1 MLSSR
6 CTSRNETIIPRLLK
20 QHDAVLSDSSSTI
33 DLSTAE
39 NWHVKDILLEL
50 LYEAEGKHSEEV
62 SHSRLIHSIT
72 PVTNIC
78 SMKDLSYSS
87 GIGGCPKTRN
97 LLASLV
103 NRHFCPRVPVETSQV
118 VLAAGGSFA
127 LTALV
132 EQICN
137 PGDGILIATPYWA
150 GLDISI
156 SIHGHATVVPVHVP
170 LSKCFSPD
178 SVRHYESAADNSFV
192 PIKAVLVCNPH
203 NPLGQ
208 CYPRETLQAL
218 LEFCQRR
225 DLHYVSD
232 EVYALSAHQPA
243 PEGFI
248 PFSSILQLSESETSE
263 RVHVV
268 YSLSKDFGC
277 SGIRLGALI
286 TQNEII
292 RLSAA
297 LSLHSQVSS
306 LSTSFAS
313 RALLG
318 EKNITRICDHGGRQL
333 KIAYERITSFF
344 KSHGIDYVPGSF
356 GMFVFA
362 RLCPVTSIEEEKC
375 LERCFKSNGVSLS
388 SGTSYHFQEPG
399 WFRLCY
405 GVRLD
410 QLGEALNRVDRGIRC
425 HVEAQSMQ

>member
-6 CTSRNETIIPRLLK
+6 CTSRNETIIPSLLR
-20 QHDAVLSDSSSTI
+20 QHDAVLSGSSSAI

-39 NWHVKDILLEL
+39 NWHVKEILLEL
-50 LYEAEGKHSEEV
+50 LHEAEGKQTEE
-62 SHSRLIHSIT
+62 
-72 PVTNIC
+72 
-78 SMKDLSYSS
+78 DLSYSS
-87 GIGGCPKTRN
+87 GIGGCSKTRS
-97 LLASLV
+97 LLAKLF
-103 NRHFCPRVPVETSQV
+103 NKYFYPRIPVETSHV

-156 SIHGHATVVPVHVP
+156 SIHGHTTVVPVHVP
-170 LSKCFSPD
+170 LSEFFSAD
-178 SVRHYESAADNSFV
+178 SVRHYESAADNSSI

-225 DLHYVSD
+225 DLHYISD

-243 PEGFI
+243 PDGFI
-248 PFSSILQLSESETSE
+248 PFSSILQLSTSETSE

-286 TQNEII
+286 TRNEPI

-306 LSTSFAS
+306 MSTSFAYNS
-313 RALLG
+313 LLRDDS
-318 EKNITRICDHGGRQL
+318 IMRISDHGGRHL
-333 KIAYERITSFF
+333 KISYERITSFF
-344 KSHGIDYVPGSF
+344 KSHGIEYIPGAF

-362 RLCPVTSIEEEKC
+362 RLFPVTSIEEEQS
-375 LERCFKSNGVSLS
+375 LERCFKLNGVSLS
-388 SGTSYHFQEPG
+388 SGTSYHFQELG

-410 QLGEALNRVDRGIRC
+410 QLGEALIRVDRGIRC